1 MTEIPV
7 SETKELEEET
17 PLLGASDAEKS
28 PTYYNAMEE
37 VLALIRG
44 RVPLIWVVT
53 HEENRF
59 INDFTQ
65 SVAKHLKREV
75 WLWSAYQGL
84 VANDQRLSIER
95 AQGNEA
101 DTWNPQKALKKIA
114 ETHKSSDSKG
124 TCYIMRDFHT
134 VLGEPIPR
142 QIRDMYEHLIANGKT
157 LIVVSP
163 VLAHG
168 PGGNKPGIPP
178 TLEKQIAIVRYELPT
193 KEIIQ
198 DHLNEVT
205 THMATSIKG
214 QRKNTKL
221 SYTEEEIQSF
231 VKALQGLTLIEI
243 DNAISTSITHM
254 NRLDSE
260 KLLLDKKQLLRKSEI
275 LEFVQAPINMDEVG
289 GLDMVKD
296 YLGKYSRA
304 YTKEAKSYGVEPL
317 KGILLTGVPGTG
329 KSLLAKAI
337 GRLWQVPLLR
347 LDVGKVMTGLVGG
360 SESKMRDVIKQA
372 EAMSPCVL
380 WIDEVEKSL
389 SGTKSSNFSD
399 GGTLARVFGTLLT
412 SMQDGMEGVTIVA
425 TANDITMLPPEF
437 IRRFNEVFFVD
448 LPGPDERWDIF
459 KIHLQKRN
467 RDINYFE
474 EHKSVLVA
482 ATSGYTGAE
491 IEKAVKDGIA
501 ASFYEGR
508 DNLTAKN
515 LLTAIAETKPI
526 SKVMADKVKK
536 LRDKAKGSFRFAS
549 SWAMKE
555 AKESSTTKKNKDN
568 SIKTS
573 NKQVKIDDTIDDIGT
588 LKKKNKETSPSTAS
602 VDSRFSNI

>member
-1 MTEIPV
+1 MTDSSLTTSDPEIV
-7 SETKELEEET
+7 E
-17 PLLGASDAEKS
+17 EKS
-28 PTYYNAMEE
+28 PNYANAMEE
-37 VLALIRG
+37 ILALIRG
-44 RVPLIWVVT
+44 RAPLIWVLT
-53 HEENRF
+53 HEESRF
-59 INDFTQ
+59 INDFVE
-65 SVAKHLKREV
+65 SIASPCKRDV

-84 VANDQRLSIER
+84 IRQDQQLSMER
-95 AQGNEA
+95 ASGEEEG
-101 DTWNPQKALKKIA
+101 TWNPQKALKRI
-114 ETHKSSDSKG
+114 SDMHRTSESKG
-124 TCYIMRDFHT
+124 TCFIMRDFHT

-142 QIRDMYEHLIANGKT
+142 QIRDMYEHLIGSGKT
-157 LIVVSP
+157 LIIVSP

-168 PGGNKPGIPP
+168 AGGNRAGLPA
-178 TLEKQIAIVRYELPT
+178 TLEKQMSVVRYELPSKT
-193 KEIIQ
+193 VIESHVGEIISHMGASTKGKKKYTQ
-198 DHLNEVT
+198 LEYNENE
-205 THMATSIKG
+205 MQG
-214 QRKNTKL
+214 
-221 SYTEEEIQSF
+221 F

-254 NRLDSE
+254 NKLDAN
-260 KLLLDKKQLLRKSEI
+260 KLLMDKKQLLRKSEI
-275 LEFVQAPINMDEVG
+275 LEFINAPVAMDDVG

-304 YTKEAKSYGVEPL
+304 YTPEAKAFGVEPL

-412 SMQDGMEGVTIVA
+412 AMQDGMEGVTIIA

-448 LPGPDERWDIF
+448 LPGPSERWDIF
-459 KIHLQKRN
+459 SIHLGKRN
-467 RDINYFE
+467 RELEKFAQ
-474 EHKSVLVA
+474 HQKVLVA
-482 ATSGYTGAE
+482 ATEGFTGAE

-501 ASFYEGR
+501 ASFYQEKK
-508 DNLTAKN
+508 DLTVKN
-515 LLTAIAETKPI
+515 LLAAIADTKPI
-526 SKVMADKVKK
+526 SKVMSDKVKK
-536 LRDKAKGSFRFAS
+536 LRDKARGSFRFAS
-549 SWAMKE
+549 SWAMQE
-555 AKESSTTKKNKDN
+555 ANNKKKTQKKVSTSSGKSLNIDEAISDVGVFAKTKKEESKATKD
-568 SIKTS
+568 
-573 NKQVKIDDTIDDIGT
+573 
-588 LKKKNKETSPSTAS
+588 E
-602 VDSRFSNI
+602 VDNRFLDL

>member
-1 MTEIPV
+1 MTETQIDSSTPEV
-7 SETKELEEET
+7 EPEILE
-17 PLLGASDAEKS
+17 EKS
-28 PTYYNAMEE
+28 PNYKNAMEE
-37 VLALIRG
+37 IVALIRG
-44 RVPLIWVVT
+44 RAPLIWVLT
-53 HEENRF
+53 HEEGRF
-59 INDFTQ
+59 INDF
-65 SVAKHLKREV
+65 SENIANPCKRDV

-84 VANDQRLSIER
+84 IRQDQQLSMER
-95 AQGNEA
+95 ATGEEEG
-101 DTWNPQKALKKIA
+101 TWNPQKALKRI
-114 ETHKSSDSKG
+114 SDMHRTSESKG
-124 TCYIMRDFHT
+124 TCFIMRDFHT

-142 QIRDMYEHLIANGKT
+142 QIRDMYEHLIGSGKT
-157 LIVVSP
+157 LIIVSP

-168 PGGNKPGIPP
+168 AGGTRAGLPS
-178 TLEKQIAIVRYELPT
+178 TLEKQMSVVRYELPS
-193 KEIIQ
+193 KQVIES
-198 DHLNEVT
+198 HVEEVI
-205 THMATSIKG
+205 THMSSSTKG
-214 QRKNTKL
+214 KRKYTQL
-221 SYTEEEIQSF
+221 EYTENDMQSF

-254 NRLDSE
+254 NKLDAN
-260 KLLLDKKQLLRKSEI
+260 KLLMDKKQLLRKSEI
-275 LEFVQAPINMDEVG
+275 LEFINAPVAMNDVG

-304 YTKEAKSYGVEPL
+304 YTPEAKAFGVEPL

-412 SMQDGMEGVTIVA
+412 AMQDGMEGVTIIA

-459 KIHLQKRN
+459 AIHLGKRG
-467 RDINYFE
+467 RDLEKFE
-474 EHKSVLVA
+474 QHKKVLVA
-482 ATSGYTGAE
+482 ATEGFTGAE

-501 ASFYEGR
+501 ASFYQEKK
-508 DNLTAKN
+508 DLTTKN
-515 LLTAIAETKPI
+515 LLAAIADTKPI

-536 LRDKAKGSFRFAS
+536 LRDKARGSFRFAS
-549 SWAMKE
+549 SWAMQEANKKKKAKKKVETASGKPLSIDDAISDVGVFGKTKKEESQATKE
-555 AKESSTTKKNKDN
+555 AVDN
-568 SIKTS
+568 
-573 NKQVKIDDTIDDIGT
+573 
-588 LKKKNKETSPSTAS
+588 
-602 VDSRFSNI
+602 RFSDL